1 MKPRKLLLNGIV
13 GAAMLALSP
22 MAFSQTNGFYVGA
35 AVGQTTV
42 DFCGVNTVGLSC
54 DDEDTS
60 WKILGGYQ
68 IDRNFS
74 AELGYS
80 SLGELTASGPGGSLK
95 VEASAWELV
104 GIGAYPLSNQLSV
117 YGKVG
122 LYRAEAELTSTIGLS
137 ADETATDLT
146 YGFGVR
152 YDFTPAIGVRGEWQR
167 YADVGGGNIG
177 DGDVDVLSVGVLFKF

>member
-1 MKPRKLLLNGIV
+1 MKAKKSLLSGIV

-22 MAFSQTNGFYVGA
+22 MAMAQSTGFYAGA

-42 DFCGVNTVGLSC
+42 DFCGATTAGLSC

-68 IDRNFS
+68 INRNFS
-74 AELGYS
+74 AELGYTN
-80 SLGELTASGPGGSLK
+80 LGELTASGPGGSLK
-95 VEASAWELV
+95 VETSAWELV

-117 YGKVG
+117 YGKLG
-122 LYRAEAELTSTIGLS
+122 LYRAETELTSTIGLS
-137 ADETATDLT
+137 ADETATDIT

-167 YADVGGGNIG
+167 YGDVGGGNIG
-177 DGDVDVLSVGVLFKF
+177 NGDVDVLSVGLIFKF